1 MKASYSNW
9 TPRTFMDEFFSPM
22 KYAYGDMSGKGTK
35 DDPFVIK
42 RQTVITKTYHGYIN
56 DDGSYH
62 EVLVPNNKE
71 TDNVNEE

>member
-1 MKASYSNW
+1 MKTSYSNW

-22 KYAYGDMSGKGTK
+22 KYAYGDMSGRGTK

-42 RQTVITKTYHGYIN
+42 RQTIITKTYHGYIN

-62 EVLVPNNKE
+62 EVLVPDNQE
-71 TDNVNEE
+71 TNNVNEE